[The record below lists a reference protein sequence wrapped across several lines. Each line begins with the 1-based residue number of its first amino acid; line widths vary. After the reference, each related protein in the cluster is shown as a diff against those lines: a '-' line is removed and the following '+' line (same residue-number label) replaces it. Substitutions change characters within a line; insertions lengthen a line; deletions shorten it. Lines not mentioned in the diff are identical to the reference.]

1 MFFLL
6 RSIAVN
12 MPSLQN
18 TLIDRRAGII
28 LSSTCFQAVMRV
40 PACSPAGDLISAA
53 GRRES

>member
-28 LSSTCFQAVMRV
+28 LSSACCQAVVRV

-53 GRRES
+53 ARLEN